1 MEKYI
6 LCQAIGISGQFKTL
20 RLSGVFHVE
29 RRKDRARVAIGSLEE
44 LGARG

>member
-1 MEKYI
+1 MGRI
-6 LCQAIGISGQFKTL
+6 FFAQALSYLASFKIL